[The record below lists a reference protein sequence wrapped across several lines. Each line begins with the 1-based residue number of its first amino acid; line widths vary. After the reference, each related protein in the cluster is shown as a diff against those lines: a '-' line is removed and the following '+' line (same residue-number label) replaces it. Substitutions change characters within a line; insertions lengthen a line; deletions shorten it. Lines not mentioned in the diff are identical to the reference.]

1 MWVKALIIKHLH
13 MLKSMRKERK
23 RENGIKMPALY
34 ELVYQKC
41 LWIYRKLYTF
51 KIYHHT
57 GKADLIVIL
66 AINHSHPYLL
76 KYAAKDLEYLYSLPL
91 SLCARARVSS
101 KYVDSVK
108 KCRPVVAFSVL
119 HAPQEAAIRLCKEI
133 AS

>member
-1 MWVKALIIKHLH
+1 
-13 MLKSMRKERK
+13 MRKERK

-76 KYAAKDLEYLYSLPL
+76 KYAAKDLEYLYSLSS
-91 SLCARARVSS
+91 SL
-101 KYVDSVK
+101 
-108 KCRPVVAFSVL
+108 SVL
-119 HAPQEAAIRLCKEI
+119 VHVSAASTWTLQRNADLLSHSLFFMHLKRQLFDEEAASL
-133 AS
+133 